1 MVAKCRLPLIM
12 STNKRLPTPIFAIG
26 YGAIVLT
33 LVVAMSMLVSYRVD
47 AEADTS
53 AAAGSTATGTAST
66 TTTTEQDPRQAW
78 NPPLRDEANVLASI
92 RPYLITDV
100 KSAVGET
107 GVIVRGKA
115 TETAMASTTE
125 FTGHLSRLLE
135 QNCLDTLVLTTP
147 NNMRISFLGFCF
159 STLPPASIEKYTTLA
174 AEEDADSVAFV
185 NHNSAAG
192 VEVALGWL
200 DVASESKLS
209 ELEQT
214 WKRLPLEPGLDRLR
228 TSAYTNEE
236 VAAGQRVRGK
246 YMETRRDGL
255 FTTTE

>member
-1 MVAKCRLPLIM
+1 M
-12 STNKRLPTPIFAIG
+12 STNKRIPTPIFVIG

-33 LVVAMSMLVSYRVD
+33 LIVAMAMLVSYRAD
-47 AEADTS
+47 AEADAS
-53 AAAGSTATGTAST
+53 AADGSAATGTAST

-100 KSAVGET
+100 ESAVGET

-147 NNMRISFLGFCF
+147 NNMRMSFLGFCF
-159 STLPPASIEKYTTLA
+159 STLPPASIEKYTTFA
-174 AEEDADSVAFV
+174 VDEDADSLAFV
-185 NHNSAAG
+185 NYNSAAG

-200 DVASESKLS
+200 DVASASKLS

-228 TSAYTNEE
+228 TSAYTDEE
-236 VAAGQRVRGK
+236 VAAGQRVRGA
-246 YMETRRDGL
+246 YMEIRRGEL

>member
-1 MVAKCRLPLIM
+1 M
-12 STNKRLPTPIFAIG
+12 STNKRIPTPIFVIG

-33 LVVAMSMLVSYRVD
+33 LIVAMVVLVSYRAD
-47 AEADTS
+47 AEADVG
-53 AAAGSTATGTAST
+53 AAAGSAATGTAST

-92 RPYLITDV
+92 RPHLITDV
-100 KSAVGET
+100 ESTVGET

-115 TETAMASTTE
+115 TETAMASTAE

-159 STLPPASIEKYTTLA
+159 STLPPASIEKYTTIA
-174 AEEDADSVAFV
+174 ADEDADSLAFV
-185 NHNSAAG
+185 NYNSAAG

-200 DVASESKLS
+200 DVASASKLD

-228 TSAYTNEE
+228 TSAYTDAEA
-236 VAAGQRVRGK
+236 AAGQRVRGT
-246 YMETRRDGL
+246 YMEIRRSGL